1 MKEGRGGG
9 GGGKKRGAGKKE
21 WTLAGLVHKVQKK
34 RGERER
40 GVGRRKGAQENK
52 NKNNAR

>member
-34 RGERER
+34 EERER
-40 GVGRRKGAQENK
+40 SWEKEGGSGE
-52 NKNNAR
+52 